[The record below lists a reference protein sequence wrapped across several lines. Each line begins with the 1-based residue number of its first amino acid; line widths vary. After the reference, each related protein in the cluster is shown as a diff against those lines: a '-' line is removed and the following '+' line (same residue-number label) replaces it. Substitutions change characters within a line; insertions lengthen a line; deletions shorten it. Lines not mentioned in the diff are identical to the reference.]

1 MTPELAALAV
11 HDLKNALGWLEGQLL
26 ALEANPQAE
35 AACAARLHCEQMRR
49 ELVAFLTLYRD
60 EGLRAI
66 VDDES
71 PQALMQHLCGGMARR
86 APTLQARLGTCA
98 EAPPFWYFDMR
109 LVRLALDAA
118 LHNACRYA
126 RAAVTLDA
134 AQRDGYL
141 VLSVE
146 DDGPGLA
153 ATAGAG
159 DAWST
164 GLGTELCRSVAR
176 AHRSGERV
184 GSVALFDRP
193 QGGARFELVLP

>member
-1 MTPELAALAV
+1 
-11 HDLKNALGWLEGQLL
+11 
-26 ALEANPQAE
+26 
-35 AACAARLHCEQMRR
+35 
-49 ELVAFLTLYRD
+49 
-60 EGLRAI
+60 
-66 VDDES
+66 
-71 PQALMQHLCGGMARR
+71 MARR
-86 APTLQARLGTCA
+86 APTLQARLGACA

-126 RAAVTLDA
+126 RAVVTLDA
-134 AQRDGYL
+134 VQRDGYL